1 MVDAVVIGAGPNG
14 LTAAA
19 TLAKRGWRVLVL
31 ESQPRPGGAAWSA
44 ELTAPGFVHDLGAAF
59 FPFADYSPAFR
70 WLDLA
75 GAGLRWCNAPRESCH
90 PAPDGSCVTIS
101 RDVEESAASFGPDG
115 PAWRRLALWQRR
127 MGARLAEALLAPLPG
142 LGAAWRLG
150 VGNLLRLARAGL
162 SSPAGFS
169 TRTFT
174 TEAARRVVPG
184 LALHVDLGPHDFAGA
199 GLGLVLALLAS
210 DTGFRVP
217 AGGARSITES
227 LLRKLAEAGGELR
240 LGQRVVRV
248 LARAGRA
255 VGVRTEQ
262 GEEVEARRAVVADVG
277 PAALA
282 GRLLADVP
290 GLGGLRARLGR
301 FRYGWGTFKVD
312 WALSGP
318 VPWLAPEAR
327 QSAVVHAGDSLA
339 DLAHFT
345 LQVRSGKLP
354 DNPYLVVGQQSLADP
369 GRAPPGCHTL
379 WAYSRVPPAL
389 LGGWAAQRERFADAV
404 ERRLE
409 GLAPG
414 FRALV
419 LG

>member
-210 DTGFRVP
+210 DSGFRVP
-217 AGGARSITES
+217 LGGAKAITEA
-227 LLRKLAEAGGELR
+227 LLVRLREAGGEMR
-240 LGQRVVRV
+240 LGQRVERV
-248 LARAGRA
+248 LVRGSTA
-255 VGVRTEQ
+255 VAVRTSS
-262 GEEVEARRAVVADVG
+262 GDEVPVRRAILADVG
-277 PAALA
+277 PPALYSKLLA
-282 GRLLADVP
+282 GCP
-290 GLGGLRARLGR
+290 GVNWVRQRMRR
-301 FRYGWGTFKVD
+301 FRYGWGTFKMD
-312 WALSGP
+312 WALAGP
-318 VPWLAPEAR
+318 VPWNCPEAR
-327 QSAVVHAGDSLA
+327 ESAVVHAGDSLA
-339 DLAHFT
+339 DL
-345 LQVRSGKLP
+345 
-354 DNPYLVVGQQSLADP
+354 
-369 GRAPPGCHTL
+369 
-379 WAYSRVPPAL
+379 
-389 LGGWAAQRERFADAV
+389 
-404 ERRLE
+404 
-409 GLAPG
+409 
-414 FRALV
+414 
-419 LG
+419 